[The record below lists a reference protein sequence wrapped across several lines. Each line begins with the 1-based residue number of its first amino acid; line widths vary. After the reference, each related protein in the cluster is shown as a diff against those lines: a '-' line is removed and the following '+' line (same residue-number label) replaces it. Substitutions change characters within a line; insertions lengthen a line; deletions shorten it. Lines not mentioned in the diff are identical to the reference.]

1 MFGYKH
7 YVPILKGKEG
17 EFRALEHLTPKIRRN
32 LTPFIDIPRGDID
45 QITNTPKDQ
54 IDVYLEKKV
63 KKIYKHWGTI
73 KELFVDVF
81 DLDLGLRTDTGAHF
95 VEFLFSR
102 LQDYGVEA
110 IPVIGLDRSEDDDY
124 VNAVRVAVYSG
135 KRGVCLRLLQED
147 LEVPNVTY
155 KDANDLIEILG
166 LSKNNVHLLMDFRQ
180 VFNDDLYEAT
190 EIATNF
196 LANLPDTADW
206 KTIILSSSGF
216 PENLGCISPRTIG
229 TLSRTELNLRDELFL
244 RKRKIP
250 RFPTFGDYGICHPDL
265 LDYDP
270 RFTPSAA
277 IRYTIER
284 DWLIVKSSSLKKYG
298 YDQFRRLSDFI
309 RKSPEYYGPSYSW
322 GDNYINECAAYTVGK
337 GNLTKWREVGT
348 NHHITLVCNQIAN
361 SPSL

>member
-1 MFGYKH
+1 MGYLLLV
-7 YVPILKGKEG
+7 Y
-17 EFRALEHLTPKIRRN
+17 RIR
-32 LTPFIDIPRGDID
+32 
-45 QITNTPKDQ
+45 
-54 IDVYLEKKV
+54 
-63 KKIYKHWGTI
+63 
-73 KELFVDVF
+73 
-81 DLDLGLRTDTGAHF
+81 
-95 VEFLFSR
+95 
-102 LQDYGVEA
+102 DYDVEA

-124 VNAVRVAVYSG
+124 VNAVRTAANTD
-135 KRGVCLRLLQED
+135 KRGVCIRLLQED

-155 KDANDLIEILG
+155 KDANDLIKTLG

-180 VFNDDLYEAT
+180 VSNDDFHEAS
-190 EIATNF
+190 EIAEDF

-229 TLSRTELNLRDELFL
+229 TLSRTELYLRDELFL

-250 RFPTFGDYGICHPDL
+250 RFPTFGDYGICHPDI

-284 DWLIVKSSSLKKYG
+284 DWLIIKSGSLKKYG
-298 YDQFRRLSDFI
+298 FDQFRKLSDSL
-309 RKSPEYYGPSYSW
+309 RKRPEYYGPSYSW
-322 GDNYINECAAYTVGK
+322 GDNYINECAACTVGK